1 MIEFDSMARSRRRLV
16 LLAKR
21 HWPAGQ
27 RAVTSTSVDRY
38 LVALLIAAMAL
49 AVRGAFTTW
58 APVGYAVVPQV
69 FAVALAAYALGFGP
83 SMLTLVVSGLGL
95 KFLFMGPRL
104 TLFVPGVEN
113 RVVLAL
119 TWMGSIGVAMLFE
132 RMRILMHDLRGQR
145 ELLRRLLDV
154 QEREKQHLC
163 NEFHDGLVQYA
174 VGARMLLEGQRTDPH
189 AAIDP
194 PVVDTVI
201 DYLKRGIEDG
211 RRAIRGIRPAILDD
225 CDLSEAIADLVDHF
239 CTGGMEVS
247 CTCDASI
254 GRLPKDLQT
263 AVYRVVQEA
272 LNNVR
277 KHSGTQ
283 VARVS
288 LTRVAGDLRVE
299 VADDGSG
306 FDPRQVRR
314 RGFGLRGITERVQ
327 LAGGTCAVESQ
338 PGEGTRV
345 GIRVPL
351 PGVAGRQPPP
361 VLPVSE
367 TSSQRPA
374 EAIGILANPG

>member
-1 MIEFDSMARSRRRLV
+1 MTGPGFAALVRRRL
-16 LLAKR
+16 KR
-21 HWPAGQ
+21 LVTRYVPAG
-27 RAVTSTSVDRY
+27 RHAITSAAFDRY
-38 LVALLIAAMAL
+38 LFALLIAAMAL
-49 AVRGAFTTW
+49 ALRGVFTTW

-95 KFLFMGPRL
+95 KYLFMGPRW
-104 TLFVPGVEN
+104 TLYVPGVEN

-239 CTGGMEVS
+239 CSGGMEVS

-272 LNNVR
+272 INNVR

-288 LTRVAGDLRVE
+288 LARMAGDLRVE
-299 VADDGSG
+299 VADDGRG

-314 RGFGLRGITERVQ
+314 RGFGLRGIMERVQ
-327 LAGGTCAVESQ
+327 LAGGACVVESQ
-338 PGEGTRV
+338 PGEGTRL
-345 GIRVPL
+345 GIRIPL
-351 PGVAGRQPPP
+351 PNAGGRLPPP
-361 VLPVSE
+361 VLPVSA
-367 TSSQRPA
+367 SGSQQPA